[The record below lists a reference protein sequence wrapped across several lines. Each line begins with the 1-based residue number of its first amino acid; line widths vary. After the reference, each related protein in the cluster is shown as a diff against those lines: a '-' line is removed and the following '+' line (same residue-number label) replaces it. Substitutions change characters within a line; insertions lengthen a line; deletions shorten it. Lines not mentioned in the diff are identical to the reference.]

1 MFVVQTY
8 LSRREFV
15 FSWVSDARKP
25 SSSQATTCT
34 VIVAPIRRTLPRLL
48 ASGTIRICTP
58 TNHRHFT
65 ARRVAAAVDQPW
77 SNRSSR
83 RLPVQVGRVSRSLL
97 TFWTASRQSAFSS
110 LPGREGICNCSW
122 VKSAASVSYILFFR
136 VVFLLWCCDVL
147 SGAD

>member
-1 MFVVQTY
+1 M
-8 LSRREFV
+8 
-15 FSWVSDARKP
+15 SDARKP
-25 SSSQATTCT
+25 IFQSGHYLHRYRRDPHL
-34 VIVAPIRRTLPRLL
+34 APIWRTLPRLL
-48 ASGTIRICTP
+48 ASGTIRICMP

-122 VKSAASVSYILFFR
+122 VKSAASVSYILFFA
-136 VVFLLWCCDVL
+136 FLLWCCDVL